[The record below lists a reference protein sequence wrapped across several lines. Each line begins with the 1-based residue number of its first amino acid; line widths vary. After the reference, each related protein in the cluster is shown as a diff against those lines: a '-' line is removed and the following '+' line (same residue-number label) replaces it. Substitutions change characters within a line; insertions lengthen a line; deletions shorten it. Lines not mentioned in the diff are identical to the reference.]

1 MLGPA
6 LLDAGRFADV
16 AVNGAIVDGAAPQF
30 TANITVTVAGRVSRH
45 AVPFQVDI
53 QANQLSGTAELD
65 LRQSA
70 LSLTPFSVMM
80 GALRVQDEMH
90 LRIRIVAEAT

>member
-1 MLGPA
+1 LTG
-6 LLDAGRFADV
+6 
-16 AVNGAIVDGAAPQF
+16 AVVDGAAPQF
-30 TANITVTVAGRVSRH
+30 TASITVTVAGRVSTL

-53 QANQLSGTAELD
+53 HAKQLSGTADLD

-70 LSLTPFSVMM
+70 LGLTPFSVMM

-90 LRIRIVAEAT
+90 LRIRFVAEAT